1 MAHQQVCLRSIYCP
15 WLPCLSQNSPRCA
28 CSCRDVGSQEHR
40 SLRHV
45 QVIGVYA
52 FVIGMGVSF
61 LFVTQSAH
69 GTRFRR
75 HSPMPWRGPSAYS
88 GPASPDR
95 LSSSRG
101 ICPHGSL
108 GGLDVVQGLPSVHV
122 HIVGIMAVR
131 SSSDTALCFA
141 SLPPPSSLL
150 FMLLHQVSQCRRV
163 PIMPCFSNVFTSFCA
178 SACPF
183 FYLPHSSYLVPG
195 VFADDVMDGLFA
207 YPSRPLRCG

>member
-141 SLPPPSSLL
+141 SLPPILPAV
-150 FMLLHQVSQCRRV
+150 HVA
-163 PIMPCFSNVFTSFCA
+163 PPGFSV
-178 SACPF
+178 
-183 FYLPHSSYLVPG
+183 
-195 VFADDVMDGLFA
+195 
-207 YPSRPLRCG
+207 PLRAYNALLLECLHIVLRIGLSVFLPST